1 VTEEQETNH
10 ETSAAANSL
19 PPPATPPEI
28 TPPTGPPATEQQ
40 LENAET
46 DIERRMTGFERS
58 TLRWSKA
65 MVVVTTGTA
74 LFICFQWLEMHDAG
88 KQTDR
93 IIVADERIAKAMEDS
108 VKKSGDALNASIEAS
123 RTDQRAWVGV
133 KSINVGT
140 LEAEKNLVAEVALNN
155 SGKSLANKVQGYA
168 TLAISDSRT
177 LREFPEPPREPVESV
192 AIYWPGID
200 LLSQSPGL
208 KTFPLNAAFFL
219 FTEPTTTLT
228 YSTAPIR
235 LVFAQGTRPT
245 QSFLSSVPTTIMQ
258 TRASDVSTASSAG
271 LQAAA
276 ENREQRFQNPAAGF
290 SEQGEQHDL
299 HKQHVENHEFKE
311 SQTAAEQSRAATAG
325 VEFAFGIDQLAS
337 RPHARMS

>member
-168 TLAISDSRT
+168 TLAVSDSRT

-192 AIYWPGID
+192 AIYWPGMD
-200 LLSQSPGL
+200 LKIYASGTAKTPLHRFAFTKSGL
-208 KTFPLNAAFFL
+208 ENISAKRSFL
-219 FTEPTTTLT
+219 FVYGT
-228 YSTAPIR
+228 YNYVDI
-235 LVFAQGTRPT
+235 F
-245 QSFLSSVPTTIMQ
+245 
-258 TRASDVSTASSAG
+258 D
-271 LQAAA
+271 
-276 ENREQRFQNPAAGF
+276 
-290 SEQGEQHDL
+290 
-299 HKQHVENHEFKE
+299 
-311 SQTAAEQSRAATAG
+311 
-325 VEFAFGIDQLAS
+325 
-337 RPHARMS
+337 RPHTTRFCARYSPDSKLFEFCANYNYAD